1 MQRSPAE
8 DLLKNLQARWLITP
22 GPAPHRDMKSAMQQL
37 EPPLL
42 SAGSVEHFMRVF
54 LPQRSQMLMNN
65 NYLQPMPKK
74 DATDHRI
81 KTGLKMGRRTS
92 RRSPYPDGTEV
103 LGGGTA

>member
-54 LPQRSQMLMNN
+54 LSQRSQMLMND
-65 NYLQPMPKK
+65 NYP
-74 DATDHRI
+74 
-81 KTGLKMGRRTS
+81 
-92 RRSPYPDGTEV
+92 
-103 LGGGTA
+103 